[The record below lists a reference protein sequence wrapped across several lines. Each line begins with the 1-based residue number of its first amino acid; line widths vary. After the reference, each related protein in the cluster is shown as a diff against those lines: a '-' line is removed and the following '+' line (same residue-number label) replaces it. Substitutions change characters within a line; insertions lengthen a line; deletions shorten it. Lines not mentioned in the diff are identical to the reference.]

1 MEYWIAKTG
10 EKVKDATAADQS
22 PEHRA
27 NISGKFF
34 PPSGKNQIR
43 KHIKNFIEQ
52 NCGYSC
58 LELWIGEGKRQASRC
73 GNDLRGSG
81 VEEDRE

>member
-1 MEYWIAKTG
+1 MQQLLINP
-10 EKVKDATAADQS
+10 QS
-22 PEHRA
+22 TEP
-27 NISGKFF
+27 IYLGSFF
-34 PPSGKNQIR
+34 PPLGNNQIR